1 MVGMYFFVSVDW
13 DSFIEYYNEKLR
25 SYVISIAEGTPL
37 SSEQIDE
44 IRLLI
49 ADTIAF
55 SDLPEDEKIVRDY
68 RVRELMGLIYRN
80 YKLTGEIP
88 EFVSKYHNKDK
99 SRD

>member
-1 MVGMYFFVSVDW
+1 
-13 DSFIEYYNEKLR
+13 
-25 SYVISIAEGTPL
+25 YVISIAEGTPL
-37 SSEQIDE
+37 SSEQINE

-88 EFVSKYHNKDK
+88 DFVSKYHNKDK

>member
-1 MVGMYFFVSVDW
+1 MVGMYFFDSVDW
-13 DSFIEYYNEKLR
+13 DSFIKYYDTVLR
-25 SYVISIAEGTPL
+25 RYVISSAEGTAL
-37 SSEQIDE
+37 SPEEIDE

-80 YKLTGEIP
+80 YKLSGKIP
-88 EFVSKYHNKDK
+88 EFVSKYHNKSID
-99 SRD
+99 